1 MLDRDHGADAGRNAV
16 IPSVLRAEGTAHGAI
31 GASLIPSGGR
41 IVNTRPALVCLR
53 SNASCRREIQCI
65 RVKKHPRPAAWSAP
79 RCSWPRT
86 TRSSR
91 WTSKL
96 DLQEQGCI
104 VLGPTATIA
113 ATLASL
119 SHDRPDVA
127 LLDLHLLDGL
137 ATPIAATLAAAGVPF
152 ALLTGDRLDV
162 LEDAAL
168 AGVPRIEKPWGA
180 GDVEQMVGQLLA
192 SPSAG
197 LSETLPAAAAPRR
210 RQAPA

>member
-1 MLDRDHGADAGRNAV
+1 MR
-16 IPSVLRAEGTAHGAI
+16 EGDG
-31 GASLIPSGGR
+31 S
-41 IVNTRPALVCLR
+41 PA
-53 SNASCRREIQCI
+53 
-65 RVKKHPRPAAWSAP
+65 
-79 RCSWPRT
+79 
-86 TRSSR
+86 SSR
-91 WTSKL
+91 LVGAKVLVAEDNALIAMDIETSL
-96 DLQEQGCI
+96 REQGCI

-119 SHDRPDVA
+119 RHDRPDVA

-137 ATPIAATLAAAGVPF
+137 ATPIAATLAAMGVPF
-152 ALLTGDRLDV
+152 ALLAGDRLDV

-197 LSETLPAAAAPRR
+197 LSQTLPAAAAASL
-210 RQAPA
+210 QATPA